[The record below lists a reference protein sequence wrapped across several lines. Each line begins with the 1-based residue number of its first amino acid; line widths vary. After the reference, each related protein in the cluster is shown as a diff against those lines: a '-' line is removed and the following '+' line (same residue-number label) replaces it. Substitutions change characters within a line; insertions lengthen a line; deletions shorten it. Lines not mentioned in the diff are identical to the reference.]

1 MLKVMDEEALE
12 ALNQQQNPFQ
22 NSQAKYNILK
32 LVQDSKDASFVDS
45 MCELRAAKKK
55 QRYLEFVK
63 ERTAKLG
70 EGRGAL
76 SATERRVLHVSLAA
90 AER

>member
-32 LVQDSKDASFVDS
+32 LLQDSKDASFVDS

-76 SATERRVLHVSLAA
+76 SATERTVLHVSLAA